1 MNKINIIYLNNTEK
15 FASGGSKIIY
25 NHSRIINTYYL
36 KKFNSEILHI
46 KRKKVS
52 KYINSLTK
60 RFFKS
65 KDYGWKFSDICASKN
80 FKSKLFKDDIK
91 FKNSLNFNYQKDF
104 IIIPEICGF
113 IMEQVTDLPCA
124 KVVLCQA
131 YDHMME
137 TLQPKSKYTGIR

>member
-36 KKFNSEILHI
+36 KKFNSEVLHI
-46 KRKKVS
+46 KKKKVS

-80 FKSKLFKDDIK
+80 FKSKLFVRFHETI
-91 FKNSLNFNYQKDF
+91 YYY
-104 IIIPEICGF
+104 IIIINKLKLLGP
-113 IMEQVTDLPCA
+113 
-124 KVVLCQA
+124 
-131 YDHMME
+131 YW
-137 TLQPKSKYTGIR
+137 